1 MLHGPRGI
9 FEEHYFALE
18 ARDGFFPFEVESAKD
33 VVPVEDGLEN
43 SDGPA
48 EPSALNLG
56 LTDYPAMPL
65 PDDFG
70 VKFATEITLNGSSV
84 VMLFARGDVYQS
96 VYEKVCDYGVFAVR
110 KPVQPITVAQA
121 LDWLKATRE
130 RLRGMEKRVVSIRD
144 KMEEIKIV
152 NRAKW
157 ALINSC
163 NMTEA
168 DAHRYIEKQA
178 MDRCVTRREI
188 AETIIKTYK

>member
-1 MLHGPRGI
+1 MPLK
-9 FEEHYFALE
+9 EHVYSVLVVSAAEKFNKSIAALLSGKVYE
-18 ARDGFFPFEVESAKD
+18 
-33 VVPVEDGLEN
+33 PVHYAGSVNAAQRATLERLYDIIIIN
-43 SDGPA
+43 
-48 EPSALNLG
+48 
-56 LTDYPAMPL
+56 TPL

-84 VMLFARGDVYQS
+84 VMLFARGDVYPS